1 VKSVPKQ
8 TFYNLS
14 EEKRQ
19 NFINTALE
27 EFALYDYNSASL
39 NRIVDLAGIAKG
51 SIYQYFENKRDLYQY
66 LVEIAVREKFTY
78 IVLNLPD
85 YPSDFYELL
94 NSLLLLNAE
103 FDLKNPLKSKLFLN
117 TINEKNTDLLGSFPS
132 SMAFLSDE
140 FVTEFIKY
148 AAANNLLRFELDLDF
163 AGFIIN
169 RCSLIIPDY
178 LEKQHNSTY
187 LEFILDG
194 SMSESN
200 KLEEIKN
207 ILIKFIDLFRLGFT
221 D

>member
-1 VKSVPKQ
+1 MKSVPKQ

-169 RCSLIIPDY
+169 RFSLIIPDY

>member
-1 VKSVPKQ
+1 MPKQ

>member
-1 VKSVPKQ
+1 MPKQ

-169 RCSLIIPDY
+169 RFSLIIPDY

>member
-1 VKSVPKQ
+1 MKSVPKQ